1 MENDFIKVS
10 RQNNVLLI
18 GLNRPEKRNAMP
30 RAMMLGLRDV
40 FANIPDDV
48 GVAVLYSTSQHFC
61 SGLDLTEVKEQSVID
76 CFHFFREWHEVFHS
90 IQFGRVPVIAAISGA
105 AIGAGLEMVTACHIR
120 VVDETAYFS
129 LPEGARGLYVG
140 VGASVRF
147 PRLAGTALMMDMMLT
162 GRPLPAEESVSRGV
176 AQYLVPAGAAVD
188 KAVELAAIAA
198 RNLPMTNHAIIH
210 ALPRIV
216 EQGQDEGLYTEALIA
231 SVVQS
236 SSETAARMEAFLNR
250 KNISAFK

>member
-1 MENDFIKVS
+1 MDNHLIKVS
-10 RQNNVLLI
+10 RKNNVLLV
-18 GLNRPEKRNAMP
+18 GLDRPEKRNAMP
-30 RAMMLGLRDV
+30 KAMMLGLRDI
-40 FANIPDDV
+40 FSSIPDDV
-48 GVAVLYSTSQHFC
+48 GAAVLYSTSQHFC
-61 SGLDLTEVKEQSVID
+61 SGLDLTEVKGQSVID
-76 CFHFFREWHEVFHS
+76 CFHFFREWHEVFHL
-90 IQFGRVPVIAAISGA
+90 IQFGKIPVIAAISGA
-105 AIGAGLEMVTACHIR
+105 AIGAGLEMATACHIR

-129 LPEGARGLYVG
+129 LPEGARGLYVD

-176 AQYLVPAGAAVD
+176 AQYLVPTGTAVD

-236 SSETAARMEAFLNR
+236 GPETAVRMNAFLNR
-250 KNISAFK
+250 KKSEAR